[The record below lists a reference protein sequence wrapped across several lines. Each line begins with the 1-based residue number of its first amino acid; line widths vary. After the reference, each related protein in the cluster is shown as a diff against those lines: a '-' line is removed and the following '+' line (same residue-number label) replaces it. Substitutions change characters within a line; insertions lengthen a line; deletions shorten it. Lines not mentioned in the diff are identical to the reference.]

1 MKVRSNSWSRN
12 NPKLTINSWVDHSG
26 DRDIKEAMLLSS
38 EASASVACFDSFG
51 EAKGTFVA
59 FCD

>member
-1 MKVRSNSWSRN
+1 MNMAK
-12 NPKLTINSWVDHSG
+12 
-26 DRDIKEAMLLSS
+26 